1 MSLLCM
7 LNTNT
12 VGYLIKGSSPAIK
25 KKLQQVSMNSI
36 MDMQD
41 VVEAG

>member
-1 MSLLCM
+1 MSLLYM
-7 LNTNT
+7 LNTNA

-25 KKLQQVSMNSI
+25 KKLQQVSMKSI
-36 MDMQD
+36 MDIKD